1 MKAAKP
7 YSRAEMALPA
17 KRLETERLILR
28 PLTAADVDCLMEMD
42 SDPDVMRYIP
52 GYLVTPEK
60 AVDHRAQQ
68 LAEIAAGERFK
79 FFYAIEMKE
88 TPGAAVGWMIL
99 RPTEDGEWIE
109 LGYRLVQ
116 RMWGQG
122 IVPEASRACVQAAFD
137 LWQVPRVMAVIDD
150 DNEKSARVLEKLAFK
165 PRGEL
170 RIYDMELE
178 LFVLDSSPNSA

>member
-1 MKAAKP
+1 MKAVKP

-17 KRLETERLILR
+17 QRLETERLLLR
-28 PLTAADVDCLMEMD
+28 PIEAGDIDCLIEMD
-42 SDPDVMRYIP
+42 TDPEVMRYIP
-52 GYLVTPEK
+52 GYLVAPEK
-60 AVDHRAQQ
+60 AADYRQS
-68 LAEIAAGERFK
+68 LLEDIAAGERFK

-88 TPGAAVGWMIL
+88 TPGEAVGWLLL

-116 RMWGQG
+116 RMWGRG
-122 IVPEASRACVQAAFD
+122 IAPEASRACVQAAFD

-165 PRGEL
+165 PRGKL

-178 LFVLDSSPNSA
+178 LFLRDSSPDAT